1 MRDQVKIKNVEIR
14 VIKCD
19 RVWNDDREEKNE
31 DKKQRMN
38 LLQLWVKS
46 PRRTE
51 LLRLQIKPKRAKLL
65 VLQWRIH
72 GHNISDGIASSFF
85 RKKKI
90 RDYFYEI
97 GWMSYE
103 SKWLGIFV
111 FCFWMGLLLNILF
124 ICCYLA

>member
-14 VIKCD
+14 GIKCD

-51 LLRLQIKPKRAKLL
+51 LLRLQIKPKRSEL
-65 VLQWRIH
+65 RIH
-72 GHNISDGIASSFF
+72 GHNISDGIAASFF
-85 RKKKI
+85 
-90 RDYFYEI
+90 
-97 GWMSYE
+97 
-103 SKWLGIFV
+103 
-111 FCFWMGLLLNILF
+111 
-124 ICCYLA
+124 